1 MRRGRNRVEI
11 EPIDRAEDW
20 SCDRAGEKKG
30 VGKGKGRISS
40 CLAQVQA
47 AADASSA
54 TLGTAVWRALH
65 AFLCCCRPKGLC
77 CSASQLYQQVF
88 ILHLFS

>member
-30 VGKGKGRISS
+30 VGKGKGENQLLLSTGSGSS
-40 CLAQVQA
+40 
-47 AADASSA
+47 
-54 TLGTAVWRALH
+54 
-65 AFLCCCRPKGLC
+65 
-77 CSASQLYQQVF
+77 
-88 ILHLFS
+88 